1 MIRSAS
7 GERANFSLEREFS
20 RKRSIGDL
28 RSLGGPG
35 LAIGRKDQCSYFA
48 GSNPRLD
55 DFLLF
60 GREGFAG
67 LGRRHE
73 FVFVFAVEAEDQFA
87 LVGLTGDDDGIVAE
101 VLEGSFLCV
110 QSEVCFAG
118 TLVRAVAMKA
128 VLGEE
133 GANVLCEVDGRFAEC
148 QRGNRQ
154 KGSAEK
160 LGIS

>member
-1 MIRSAS
+1 MFLVLGS
-7 GERANFSLEREFS
+7 G
-20 RKRSIGDL
+20 
-28 RSLGGPG
+28 
-35 LAIGRKDQCSYFA
+35 C
-48 GSNPRLD
+48 NPRLD

-60 GREGFAG
+60 ERESFAR
-67 LGRRHE
+67 LGGRHE

-87 LVGLTGDDDGIVAE
+87 LVGLTGDDGGIVAE

-133 GANVLCEVDGRFAEC
+133 GETSFVKSTDGLADAKGGIVK
-148 QRGNRQ
+148 QRE
-154 KGSAEK
+154 A
-160 LGIS
+160 